1 MNFGAK
7 DQNSTDYK
15 LCFDIQLALVS
26 FSYQNHSSL
35 PNLSLHAAMEML
47 CYQQN
52 WEFFG
57 ANIRREKE
65 SVLRFWVTTLK
76 EYDLNC
82 VSVISVCCGRPW
94 IWRSNSIC
102 LPVFWPSMGSKSRKN
117 LDSLNGSQRDHFPV
131 GELARKRATLRAE
144 YLSKSK
150 ELCHLQ
156 KQGQRLQK
164 KVFRLNLI

>member
-7 DQNSTDYK
+7 DQNSMDYK

-35 PNLSLHAAMEML
+35 PNLSLVVALEML

-82 VSVISVCCGRPW
+82 VSVISVCYGRPW

-102 LPVFWPSMGSKSRKN
+102 LPVFWPSMGSKSRKKPR
-117 LDSLNGSQRDHFPV
+117 LIERVTEGSLSSRGTSKKKGYSSSWIFVEIQRALSPT
-131 GELARKRATLRAE
+131 ETRSATTE
-144 YLSKSK
+144 ESFSS
-150 ELCHLQ
+150 
-156 KQGQRLQK
+156 
-164 KVFRLNLI
+164 